1 MQTNTCY
8 ACIQSTHPYL
18 STFKSKY
25 YLKAKNLPMRGF
37 WHIFFCYPYFVWK
50 DAQNLKYI
58 STCAI
63 NGALFPGSTQLSTAC
78 SSQKQN
84 PLCACRDWGETGMR
98 LNYCMHT
105 TWPKYTW
112 ISFLLLI
119 LRQSQEAKL
128 LLIWE
133 KVINL
138 LLRQVRYR
146 GNFSEV
152 VPHLTSLATG
162 MTRFGED
169 KVTEGILGAI
179 GLGKKSCYSHQYVP
193 FWHHFSTVCLYL
205 NHDCV
210 QTFDLQLQACL
221 PV

>member
-1 MQTNTCY
+1 M
-8 ACIQSTHPYL
+8 QSTVPCSQAPPSFPLLAVYKSKTL
-18 STFKSKY
+18 STFVC
-25 YLKAKNLPMRGF
+25 LWGLGRTWDEAKL
-37 WHIFFCYPYFVWK
+37 
-50 DAQNLKYI
+50 L
-58 STCAI
+58 
-63 NGALFPGSTQLSTAC
+63 
-78 SSQKQN
+78 
-84 PLCACRDWGETGMR
+84 
-98 LNYCMHT
+98 CMHT
-105 TWPKYTW
+105 TQPKYTR
-112 ISFLLLI
+112 ISFLLLV
-119 LRQSQEAKL
+119 LRPSQEAKF

-193 FWHHFSTVCLYL
+193 FSQLY
-205 NHDCV
+205 V
-210 QTFDLQLQACL
+210 FT
-221 PV
+221 